1 MASEP
6 VVSLA
11 ERLRQRR
18 EELGLSQAQAAR
30 ELDVART
37 AYRLWEMEAAK
48 PSPDRWRLIS
58 RWLGVSV
65 TTMLLAEELI
75 SDEEAAAGDV
85 IALDFERRSGR
96 SWDASAADEPGTF
109 FAQTRR
115 LMNQAA
121 KSGYLTDEHA
131 DELRSVLDRI
141 ELAQA
146 QAKTEAWEVTE
157 LRKTLL
163 PDDQAPRKARRAIEA
178 MAEDFATS
186 TVEVASLLASELVT
200 NSLRHGMKPQPG
212 PIELVVSAGADALR
226 VEVSEPAGDTSPE
239 IREPY
244 DEGGYGLT
252 IVDALASRWGTDG
265 VDGTRRTWFELDV
278 VSPGSPRD
286 DSPTSG

>member
-1 MASEP
+1 MSSEP
-6 VVSLA
+6 VVTLA
-11 ERLRQRR
+11 ERLKERR

-75 SDEEAAAGDV
+75 SEEEAAVGDV
-85 IALDFERRSGR
+85 ISLDFERRSGR
-96 SWDASAADEPGTF
+96 GWDTSASAEPGTF
-109 FAQTRR
+109 FAQARQ
-115 LMNQAA
+115 LMSQAFE
-121 KSGYLTDEHA
+121 SGYLSDEHA

-141 ELAQA
+141 ERAQA
-146 QAKTEAWEVTE
+146 QAVTESWEVTE
-157 LRKTLL
+157 IRKTLL
-163 PDDQAPRKARRAIEA
+163 ADDHAPQKARRAIEVA
-178 MAEDFATS
+178 AEDFS
-186 TVEVASLLASELVT
+186 TGVVQVASLLASELVT
-200 NSLRHGMKPQPG
+200 NSLRHGMKQQAG
-212 PIELVVSAGADALR
+212 PIELFASAGADALR
-226 VEVSEPAGDTSPE
+226 VEVSEPAGDTAPE

-252 IVDALASRWGTDG
+252 IVNELASRWGTEG

-278 VSPGSPRD
+278 ASPG
-286 DSPTSG
+286 GA